1 VFFVC
6 TTCTCLTCS
15 YDYFNL
21 QGNGSASLQR
31 ALPTDDNI
39 ARCRNKGINV
49 RVIELL
55 PGQVLHINKGRLH
68 AFEKTGLDMCLSIAW
83 DWSFVGISEPGIPI
97 EMKYAL
103 GTIDCLSQLNYELD
117 EMHGRIEALG
127 APKLAIMK
135 LIETLMKFTEKDWDT
150 RISECLILCF

>member
-1 VFFVC
+1 
-6 TTCTCLTCS
+6 
-15 YDYFNL
+15 
-21 QGNGSASLQR
+21 
-31 ALPTDDNI
+31 
-39 ARCRNKGINV
+39 
-49 RVIELL
+49 
-55 PGQVLHINKGRLH
+55 
-68 AFEKTGLDMCLSIAW
+68 
-83 DWSFVGISEPGIPI
+83 
-97 EMKYAL
+97 MKYAL